1 MTITSRARRA
11 ASAPLGVLDTLG
23 DQASFFART
32 IGWIPKSVTRYQ
44 REVLRLLTEVAFG
57 SGALA
62 LIGGTVVI
70 VATLTFFT
78 GSVVGLQSYSA
89 LNQIGTSAFSGFVT
103 AYFNT
108 REVAP
113 LVSALALSATVGAG
127 FTAQLGAQRVSE
139 EIDALEVMA
148 VPSLPFLVTTRVVAG
163 FIAVIPLYVIGLV
176 ASYLAARLLV
186 TNFYT
191 QSPGTYDHYFNLFLP
206 PQDVMYSFGKVL
218 VFALV
223 IILVHCYYGYNASGG
238 PAGVG
243 VAVGNAV
250 RNSIVIFNSPGQP
263 ADPGHLGH
271 DDLDQDRR
279 MSAPTQDTER
289 DDWGPQTQG
298 QAAAAQPD
306 CAAGSMGL
314 ALLLVMLLIVG
325 AVPGEL
331 FNKVFKPVET
341 VYLQHRDRRQPA
353 LQAGRRQGPRHHRR
367 RDHARST
374 ATARARSSRWR
385 CAPDFLPTIPS
396 NTTAMLIPKTLFGER
411 YVSLSIPPNAEP
423 APAPG
428 GRHHQPGPVANATET
443 EQVLNNLL
451 PVLTAVQP
459 QKLSDTLGAISQ
471 SLSGRGEQLGNTLVL
486 LNQYVEGLNPS
497 LPDLQANLRALAP
510 TADIYNQASPDLL
523 ARARQPRH
531 HEPDPGRAAGGVRVD
546 VPLGDLGVRT

>member
-23 DQASFFART
+23 DQASFYART
-32 IGWIPKSVTRYQ
+32 VGWIPKSVTRYQ

-223 IILVHCYYGYNASGG
+223 IILVHCFYGYNASGG

-250 RNSIVIFNSPGQP
+250 RNSIVIFSV
-263 ADPGHLGH
+263 
-271 DDLDQDRR
+271 LD
-279 MSAPTQDTER
+279 
-289 DDWGPQTQG
+289 
-298 QAAAAQPD
+298 
-306 CAAGSMGL
+306 
-314 ALLLVMLLIVG
+314 
-325 AVPGEL
+325 
-331 FNKVFKPVET
+331 
-341 VYLQHRDRRQPA
+341 
-353 LQAGRRQGPRHHRR
+353 
-367 RDHARST
+367 
-374 ATARARSSRWR
+374 
-385 CAPDFLPTIPS
+385 
-396 NTTAMLIPKTLFGER
+396 
-411 YVSLSIPPNAEP
+411 
-423 APAPG
+423 
-428 GRHHQPGPVANATET
+428 
-443 EQVLNNLL
+443 NLL
-451 PVLTAVQP
+451 
-459 QKLSDTLGAISQ
+459 TLAIWGTTTSI
-471 SLSGRGEQLGNTLVL
+471 R
-486 LNQYVEGLNPS
+486 
-497 LPDLQANLRALAP
+497 
-510 TADIYNQASPDLL
+510 I
-523 ARARQPRH
+523 
-531 HEPDPGRAAGGVRVD
+531 AG
-546 VPLGDLGVRT
+546 

>member
-11 ASAPLGVLDTLG
+11 VDAPLGVLDTLG
-23 DQASFFART
+23 DQASFYART
-32 IGWIPKSVTRYQ
+32 LGWIPKSVTRYR

-206 PQDVMYSFGKVL
+206 PQDVLYSFGKVM
-218 VFALV
+218 VFALA
-223 IILVHCYYGYNASGG
+223 IILVHCFYGYNASGG

-250 RNSIVIFNSPGQP
+250 RNSIVIFTV
-263 ADPGHLGH
+263 
-271 DDLDQDRR
+271 LD
-279 MSAPTQDTER
+279 
-289 DDWGPQTQG
+289 
-298 QAAAAQPD
+298 
-306 CAAGSMGL
+306 
-314 ALLLVMLLIVG
+314 
-325 AVPGEL
+325 
-331 FNKVFKPVET
+331 
-341 VYLQHRDRRQPA
+341 
-353 LQAGRRQGPRHHRR
+353 
-367 RDHARST
+367 
-374 ATARARSSRWR
+374 
-385 CAPDFLPTIPS
+385 
-396 NTTAMLIPKTLFGER
+396 
-411 YVSLSIPPNAEP
+411 
-423 APAPG
+423 
-428 GRHHQPGPVANATET
+428 
-443 EQVLNNLL
+443 NLL
-451 PVLTAVQP
+451 
-459 QKLSDTLGAISQ
+459 TLAIWGTTTSI
-471 SLSGRGEQLGNTLVL
+471 R
-486 LNQYVEGLNPS
+486 
-497 LPDLQANLRALAP
+497 
-510 TADIYNQASPDLL
+510 I
-523 ARARQPRH
+523 
-531 HEPDPGRAAGGVRVD
+531 AG
-546 VPLGDLGVRT
+546 

>member
-23 DQASFFART
+23 DQASFYART

-163 FIAVIPLYVIGLV
+163 FVAVIPLYVIGLV

-223 IILVHCYYGYNASGG
+223 IILVHCFYGYNASGG

-250 RNSIVIFNSPGQP
+250 RNSIVIFSV
-263 ADPGHLGH
+263 
-271 DDLDQDRR
+271 LD
-279 MSAPTQDTER
+279 
-289 DDWGPQTQG
+289 
-298 QAAAAQPD
+298 
-306 CAAGSMGL
+306 
-314 ALLLVMLLIVG
+314 
-325 AVPGEL
+325 
-331 FNKVFKPVET
+331 
-341 VYLQHRDRRQPA
+341 
-353 LQAGRRQGPRHHRR
+353 
-367 RDHARST
+367 
-374 ATARARSSRWR
+374 
-385 CAPDFLPTIPS
+385 
-396 NTTAMLIPKTLFGER
+396 
-411 YVSLSIPPNAEP
+411 
-423 APAPG
+423 
-428 GRHHQPGPVANATET
+428 
-443 EQVLNNLL
+443 NLL
-451 PVLTAVQP
+451 
-459 QKLSDTLGAISQ
+459 TLAIWGTTTSI
-471 SLSGRGEQLGNTLVL
+471 R
-486 LNQYVEGLNPS
+486 
-497 LPDLQANLRALAP
+497 
-510 TADIYNQASPDLL
+510 I
-523 ARARQPRH
+523 
-531 HEPDPGRAAGGVRVD
+531 AG
-546 VPLGDLGVRT
+546 

>member
-23 DQASFFART
+23 DQASFYART

-223 IILVHCYYGYNASGG
+223 IILVHCFYGYNASGG

-250 RNSIVIFNSPGQP
+250 RNSIVIFSV
-263 ADPGHLGH
+263 
-271 DDLDQDRR
+271 LD
-279 MSAPTQDTER
+279 
-289 DDWGPQTQG
+289 
-298 QAAAAQPD
+298 
-306 CAAGSMGL
+306 
-314 ALLLVMLLIVG
+314 
-325 AVPGEL
+325 
-331 FNKVFKPVET
+331 
-341 VYLQHRDRRQPA
+341 
-353 LQAGRRQGPRHHRR
+353 
-367 RDHARST
+367 
-374 ATARARSSRWR
+374 
-385 CAPDFLPTIPS
+385 
-396 NTTAMLIPKTLFGER
+396 
-411 YVSLSIPPNAEP
+411 
-423 APAPG
+423 
-428 GRHHQPGPVANATET
+428 
-443 EQVLNNLL
+443 NLL
-451 PVLTAVQP
+451 
-459 QKLSDTLGAISQ
+459 TLAIWGTTTSI
-471 SLSGRGEQLGNTLVL
+471 R
-486 LNQYVEGLNPS
+486 
-497 LPDLQANLRALAP
+497 
-510 TADIYNQASPDLL
+510 I
-523 ARARQPRH
+523 
-531 HEPDPGRAAGGVRVD
+531 AG
-546 VPLGDLGVRT
+546 

>member
-1 MTITSRARRA
+1 MTITSRVRSA

-23 DQASFFART
+23 DQASFYTRT
-32 IGWIPKSVTRYQ
+32 IGWIPKSVTRYR

-78 GSVVGLQSYSA
+78 GSVVGLQGYSA

-176 ASYLAARLLV
+176 SSYLASRLLV

-206 PQDVMYSFGKVL
+206 PQDVMYSFLKVL
-218 VFALV
+218 IFAFA
-223 IILVHCYYGYNASGG
+223 IILVHCFYGYNASGG

-250 RNSIVIFNSPGQP
+250 RNAIVLFTV
-263 ADPGHLGH
+263 
-271 DDLDQDRR
+271 LD
-279 MSAPTQDTER
+279 
-289 DDWGPQTQG
+289 
-298 QAAAAQPD
+298 
-306 CAAGSMGL
+306 
-314 ALLLVMLLIVG
+314 
-325 AVPGEL
+325 
-331 FNKVFKPVET
+331 
-341 VYLQHRDRRQPA
+341 
-353 LQAGRRQGPRHHRR
+353 
-367 RDHARST
+367 
-374 ATARARSSRWR
+374 
-385 CAPDFLPTIPS
+385 
-396 NTTAMLIPKTLFGER
+396 
-411 YVSLSIPPNAEP
+411 
-423 APAPG
+423 
-428 GRHHQPGPVANATET
+428 
-443 EQVLNNLL
+443 NLL
-451 PVLTAVQP
+451 
-459 QKLSDTLGAISQ
+459 TLAIWGTTTSI
-471 SLSGRGEQLGNTLVL
+471 R
-486 LNQYVEGLNPS
+486 
-497 LPDLQANLRALAP
+497 
-510 TADIYNQASPDLL
+510 I
-523 ARARQPRH
+523 
-531 HEPDPGRAAGGVRVD
+531 AG
-546 VPLGDLGVRT
+546 